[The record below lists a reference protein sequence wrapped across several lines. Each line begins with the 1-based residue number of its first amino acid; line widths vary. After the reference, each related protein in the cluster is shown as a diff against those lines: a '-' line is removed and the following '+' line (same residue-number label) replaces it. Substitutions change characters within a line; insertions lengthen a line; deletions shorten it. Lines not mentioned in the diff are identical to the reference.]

1 MYNVDYKHKVS
12 YGSVKSAPSNIDDS
26 LELFSSLES
35 VRKVWKMFKTSM
47 ASKSLSANIN
57 KTGYLLS
64 GKKKNVEKY
73 QERKI
78 QNPIWFNRLTI
89 KKKGQQNWLGSIIN
103 PIGTKVSTIS
113 TISERR
119 HSILNITYETLAA

>member
-1 MYNVDYKHKVS
+1 
-12 YGSVKSAPSNIDDS
+12 
-26 LELFSSLES
+26 
-35 VRKVWKMFKTSM
+35 M

-89 KKKGQQNWLGSIIN
+89 KKKG
-103 PIGTKVSTIS
+103 
-113 TISERR
+113 SEKIVRQ
-119 HSILNITYETLAA
+119 HNQAYWYQGVNHFYNI